1 MSGMIV
7 INPLHYNQVIRK
19 NSNIEEKGDLFV
31 NNDDN
36 KKNSEDDEDNEI

>member
-19 NSNIEEKGDLFV
+19 DSNIEINGDLFV
-31 NNDDN
+31 KNEEN
-36 KKNSEDDEDNEI
+36 KKNSEDVQEDEI